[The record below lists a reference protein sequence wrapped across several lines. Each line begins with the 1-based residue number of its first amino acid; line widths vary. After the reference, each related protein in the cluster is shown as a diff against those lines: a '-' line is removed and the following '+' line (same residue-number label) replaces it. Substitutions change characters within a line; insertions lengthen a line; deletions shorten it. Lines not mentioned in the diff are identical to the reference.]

1 MRKYAFRRLL
11 QLIPILFA
19 ITFLSYGMMRI
30 AGSDVV
36 TQKMENTGQIL
47 SEDKLNA
54 AREQLGLDKPFLTQ
68 YFVWLGKLLHG
79 DMGNSYVSG
88 LPVFDTFISKL
99 PATLLLTVTSILLT
113 IIISIPLG
121 ILSAVKQN
129 TITDYLIRL
138 CSFIGNSLP
147 NFFVSLLL
155 MYFLAIRLRIFP
167 VISKDVSLKSVAM
180 PAITLAIAMSA
191 KYLRQVRA
199 TVLDELSKDYVAGA
213 KARGVK
219 FSVTLWKSIMKA
231 SLVTIITLLMLSV
244 GNLLGGTAIVES
256 IFMWDG
262 VGKMAV
268 DAISICYVD
277 GNHLCCGKSA
287 YRSVIPVHGSK
298 NPSGRCE
305 TMSEKQNKNVT
316 VRVQKIKKNHIKQKL
331 VFFLILAIGLVI
343 LAVFSEHLCPY
354 DPYAQDL
361 TSALQPPSLQHPMGT
376 DTYGRDMLSRVISG
390 ARASIFSTF
399 ILVAVISVLGTAVG
413 VCCGYF
419 GGAADAVMM
428 RISDVCLAFPGLVF
442 AMAIAAILGG
452 GIQNAVIAL
461 AVVSWPKYS
470 RIARGQTLALKE
482 EPYIHAA
489 ILAGDSSGQIMLRHI
504 LPNMLGPVL
513 ITAMLDIGT
522 MMMELA
528 GLSFLGLGA
537 QIPMAEW
544 GSMMSG
550 GRSMI
555 QTYPWVVLSP
565 GIAIFISVAIFNLLG
580 DTFRDYLDPKNS
592 RL

>member
-1 MRKYAFRRLL
+1 
-11 QLIPILFA
+11 
-19 ITFLSYGMMRI
+19 
-30 AGSDVV
+30 
-36 TQKMENTGQIL
+36 
-47 SEDKLNA
+47 
-54 AREQLGLDKPFLTQ
+54 
-68 YFVWLGKLLHG
+68 
-79 DMGNSYVSG
+79 
-88 LPVFDTFISKL
+88 
-99 PATLLLTVTSILLT
+99 
-113 IIISIPLG
+113 
-121 ILSAVKQN
+121 
-129 TITDYLIRL
+129 
-138 CSFIGNSLP
+138 
-147 NFFVSLLL
+147 
-155 MYFLAIRLRIFP
+155 
-167 VISKDVSLKSVAM
+167 
-180 PAITLAIAMSA
+180 
-191 KYLRQVRA
+191 
-199 TVLDELSKDYVAGA
+199 
-213 KARGVK
+213 
-219 FSVTLWKSIMKA
+219 
-231 SLVTIITLLMLSV
+231 
-244 GNLLGGTAIVES
+244 
-256 IFMWDG
+256 
-262 VGKMAV
+262 
-268 DAISICYVD
+268 
-277 GNHLCCGKSA
+277 
-287 YRSVIPVHGSK
+287 
-298 NPSGRCE
+298 
-305 TMSEKQNKNVT
+305 MSEKQNKNVT

-331 VFFLILAIGLVI
+331 AFFLILAIGLVV
-343 LAVFSEHLCPY
+343 LAVFSENLCPY

-361 TSALQPPSLQHPMGT
+361 ASALQPPSLQHPMGT

-390 ARASIFSTF
+390 ARASIFSTC
-399 ILVAVISVLGTAVG
+399 ILVAVIAVLGTAVG

-513 ITAMLDIGT
+513 VTAMLDIGT

-544 GSMMSG
+544 GSMMSS

-580 DTFRDYLDPKNS
+580 DTVRDYLDPKNS
-592 RL
+592 RS